1 MNLLTLAA
9 SNTKLRKTNGETV
22 GYRIVSLPLAP
33 ADSSGHDVCVN
44 SNPGC
49 RAGCVGSDSVGMAS
63 IFPMIMRQRR
73 EKTRYF
79 FEQRSEA
86 LAQLSREI
94 EKQARIADDE
104 GLTLACR
111 LNTFSDLPWE
121 SRAWGSIPQQFD
133 GKNGAFV
140 QFYDYSKVF
149 GRAQK
154 IPSNYSICWSWTD
167 NPKDQEACH
176 RLLLA
181 GENVAIV
188 FGQHGR
194 GFTGPRAY
202 DQHLPGWVD
211 IGGDRFLCFD
221 GDKSDLRFLDAGP
234 TTRRGRVC
242 GLRLKS
248 ATNVGHEAGLNSGF
262 AKVV

>member
-1 MNLLTLAA
+1 MNNLLTLAA

-33 ADSSGHDVCVN
+33 ADSSGHEVCPH
-44 SNPGC
+44 STPSC
-49 RAGCVGSDSVGMAS
+49 RAACVGGEGVGLASV
-63 IFPMIMRQRR
+63 FPMIMRQRR
-73 EKTRYF
+73 EKTRFF
-79 FEQRSEA
+79 FEQRAEA
-86 LAQLSREI
+86 LAQLSKEI
-94 EKQARIADDE
+94 EKQARIAEDE

-121 SRAWGSIPQQFD
+121 SRAWGAIPQLFPS
-133 GKNGAFV
+133 V
-140 QFYDYSKVF
+140 QFYDYAKTY
-149 GRAQK
+149 GRHGK
-154 IPSNYSICWSWTD
+154 LPSNYSICWSWTEK
-167 NPKDQEACH
+167 PKDQEACH
-176 RLLLA
+176 RLLLS

-202 DQHLPGWVD
+202 DQHLPGWID

-221 GDKSDLRFLDAGP
+221 GDKSDLRFLDPGP
-234 TTRRGRVC
+234 TTSGRGRVC

-248 ATNVGHEAGLNSGF
+248 ATNVGHEAGLDSGF
-262 AKVV
+262 AKVI